1 MTPKRDDPPRI
12 WAIEPASN
20 QTVANKLDVAV
31 RRHVRTQIAQ
41 DGARLTELRMDEA
54 GIEYVEV
61 SSHAGARP
69 SHQEWEGRVY
79 SRNGRRT
86 VGGVTYEDFRTACHW
101 SDVADDIYGANCRHA
116 HGPWIPGTPRS
127 YEKDP
132 KHPSGLDNDEVYR
145 LNQKQREMERG
156 IRATKRELKGSLK
169 IYESDQTPANVAEV
183 NQLKDALKARQTK
196 LRDFIDEASARGKAP
211 VLQRSERREWAG
223 DMPKVKV
230 PPPARRT
237 VQQALS
243 TPSVEKRRNNQ
254 PQSKRSNAEGPHR
267 GQHGMEP
274 ARGGSWPR
282 RHATEHRKH
291 QH

>member
-1 MTPKRDDPPRI
+1 MSLKPTTCGIAEIARILTPKRDDPPRI

-116 HGPWIPGTPRS
+116 HGPWIPGTPPQLR
-127 YEKDP
+127 EGP
-132 KHPSGLDNDEVYR
+132 QAP
-145 LNQKQREMERG
+145 QR
-156 IRATKRELKGSLK
+156 
-169 IYESDQTPANVAEV
+169 
-183 NQLKDALKARQTK
+183 ARQRRGVQAQPEAA
-196 LRDFIDEASARGKAP
+196 RDGTRHTRHQAR
-211 VLQRSERREWAG
+211 
-223 DMPKVKV
+223 
-230 PPPARRT
+230 
-237 VQQALS
+237 
-243 TPSVEKRRNNQ
+243 
-254 PQSKRSNAEGPHR
+254 AEGVPENLR
-267 GQHGMEP
+267 ERSDTGERCGSKP
-274 ARGGSWPR
+274 A
-282 RHATEHRKH
+282 
-291 QH
+291 

>member
-1 MTPKRDDPPRI
+1 
-12 WAIEPASN
+12 
-20 QTVANKLDVAV
+20 
-31 RRHVRTQIAQ
+31 
-41 DGARLTELRMDEA
+41 
-54 GIEYVEV
+54 
-61 SSHAGARP
+61 
-69 SHQEWEGRVY
+69 
-79 SRNGRRT
+79 
-86 VGGVTYEDFRTACHW
+86 
-101 SDVADDIYGANCRHA
+101 
-116 HGPWIPGTPRS
+116 
-127 YEKDP
+127 
-132 KHPSGLDNDEVYR
+132 
-145 LNQKQREMERG
+145 MERG